1 MAVDLIFLGSLT
13 LEFSHHMV
21 SWIGF
26 HMPVFPYLLYSRH
39 YSGLKVVRV
48 NGHCLD
54 LFVKHAINGGS

>member
-1 MAVDLIFLGSLT
+1 
-13 LEFSHHMV
+13 
-21 SWIGF
+21 
-26 HMPVFPYLLYSRH
+26 MPVFPYLLYSRL